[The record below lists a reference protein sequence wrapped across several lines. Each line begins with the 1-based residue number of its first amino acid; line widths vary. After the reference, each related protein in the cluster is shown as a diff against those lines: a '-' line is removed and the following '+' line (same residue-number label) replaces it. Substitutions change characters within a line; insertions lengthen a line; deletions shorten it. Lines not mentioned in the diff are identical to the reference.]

1 MLTCSYS
8 FCYKVSG
15 IVMSIKHL
23 MARPLIGDQFPNIQA
38 LLLSLLRF
46 LSVNIISIR
55 VMFLFMS
62 IHFSAYA
69 NYYLADLSHFYLRP
83 HPTTSSY
90 IGFLN
95 YLRQSVWF
103 RSRPCFWH
111 YFFVYENLKIR
122 TKPSL

>member
-8 FCYKVSG
+8 FCYKVLG

-23 MARPLIGDQFPNIQA
+23 MARPIIGDQFPYFQA

-69 NYYLADLSHFYLRP
+69 NYYLADLSPFYLRP
-83 HPTTSSY
+83 PLTTSNY
-90 IGFLN
+90 IGLLN
-95 YLRQSVWF
+95 YLRQSIWC

-111 YFFVYENLKIR
+111 YCFVYENRKIR